1 VLIERR
7 VAEPMLPLSIFRVP
21 TMSASLLASLFQ
33 GLASFAVLFLLIMYL
48 QGPRGLSP
56 IHASLLLVS
65 MGFMALAA
73 ALSALRAGSYPETR
87 V

>member
-1 VLIERR
+1 VTSPPEKARPH
-7 VAEPMLPLSIFRVP
+7 VAFTS
-21 TMSASLLASLFQ
+21 
-33 GLASFAVLFLLIMYL
+33 GL
-48 QGPRGLSP
+48 
-56 IHASLLLVS
+56 HAAFYAS